1 VRCIARPMQRCNPP
15 CNRSG
20 CQEVRLFQF
29 RISVCAAMV
38 EPTYVSFSIV
48 SGCAKWLSDTP
59 TRCSRGDRE
68 TRPTLAS
75 APCRSFT
82 CRSVPLHGA
91 FTARVLRTSLLQLTL
106 TRARA
111 RARLRTV
118 SIVMMDLA
126 VVRSTA
132 GEEGYTETGFDDVS
146 RVVSFS
152 PRQCTLG
159 DEHCVCGTVT
169 VNVYVATGTVR
180 C

>member
-1 VRCIARPMQRCNPP
+1 
-15 CNRSG
+15 
-20 CQEVRLFQF
+20 
-29 RISVCAAMV
+29 
-38 EPTYVSFSIV
+38 
-48 SGCAKWLSDTP
+48 
-59 TRCSRGDRE
+59 
-68 TRPTLAS
+68 
-75 APCRSFT
+75 
-82 CRSVPLHGA
+82 VPLHGA

-159 DEHCVCGTVT
+159 DEHCVCRTVT
-169 VNVYVATGTVR
+169 VNVYVITGTVS